1 MSWLKR
7 VLWSLGGLLALAL
20 AVAAAWVAS
29 NWNDAEP
36 APLPERLRLAA
47 AQLPPDDNAFFA
59 LQGLLAAPGED
70 PVAAGRASWQAQLAQ
85 QARSRA
91 ELAAEVERLKAQNS
105 APHRAQP
112 TAAATATPPATPLLT
127 VPSREPWACGSFGAD
142 CPTRQLADAQRL
154 AEQQAAA
161 APWGERCDR
170 IADAGQ
176 AYEEPVPE
184 SPNPW
189 QAMPLMQSLT
199 ACGQWFA
206 ADAVLAFAAGDL
218 DATFTALQRGAVFS
232 QRVQAGSHSLIGQMV
247 ALRVQQRH
255 LHTLAALAVRNPA
268 LAKAV
273 LPLLAPAPAL
283 RPLAQRALVYEAAFG
298 RGALQEAAASC
309 EQWAG
314 GLDETPA
321 EAPWPERLR
330 SRAER
335 AGCEGRIGFHL
346 QRTLQVAEARWL
358 HMLDALGQGWQ
369 PGIAA
374 AQHRHADGLYWRNTI
389 GMLLLD
395 VGSGSWGPYVARF
408 ADAELLHQAVVL
420 VVQGSAQGVAASER
434 AAWLAQQ
441 KVPAPHGPRL
451 ALRADGLV
459 LQGRNWQADLPG
471 HAFSQER
478 EAIVLAW
485 PL

>member
-1 MSWLKR
+1 MRWLKHFFR
-7 VLWSLGGLLALAL
+7 ALAGLLGLGV

-29 NWNDAEP
+29 NWGDAEP
-36 APLPERLRLAA
+36 APLPEPLRLAA
-47 AQLPPDDNAFFA
+47 TQLPPGDNAFFA
-59 LQGLLAAPGED
+59 LQGLFAAPGED
-70 PVAAGRASWQAQLAQ
+70 PVAAGRASWQDQLAQ

-91 ELAAEVERLKAQNS
+91 ELAAEVERLKAQ
-105 APHRAQP
+105 HRMAQ
-112 TAAATATPPATPLLT
+112 TATATTSTPATPVLA
-127 VPSREPWACGSFGAD
+127 VPSREPWACSNFGAD
-142 CPTRQLADAQRL
+142 CPTRQLADAERL

-161 APWGERCDR
+161 APWGERCDL

-184 SPNPW
+184 TLRPH
-189 QAMPLMQSLT
+189 QALPPMQPLT

-218 DATFTALQRGAVFS
+218 DATVTALQRGALFS
-232 QRVQAGSHSLIGQMV
+232 QRVQAGSRSLIGQMV

-268 LAKAV
+268 LAQAV
-273 LPLLAPAPAL
+273 LPLLAPAPAML
-283 RPLAQRALVYEAAFG
+283 PLAQRALVYEAAFG
-298 RGALQEAAASC
+298 RGALQEAAVSC

-314 GLDETPA
+314 GLDETPS

-330 SRAER
+330 SRAEQ

-369 PGIAA
+369 PGIDA
-374 AQHRHADGLYWRNTI
+374 AQHRHEDGLYWRNTI

-408 ADAELLHQAVVL
+408 ADAELLHQAVAL

-459 LQGRNWQADLPG
+459 LQARNWQAELPG
-471 HAFSQER
+471 HAFSQDR

>member
-1 MSWLKR
+1 MRGLKL

-20 AVAAAWVAS
+20 AVAAAWVDS

-47 AQLPPDDNAFFA
+47 AQLPPDENAFFA

-85 QARSRA
+85 QARSHA
-91 ELAAEVERLKAQNS
+91 ERQADAERLKTQ
-105 APHRAQP
+105 APPQQTT
-112 TAAATATPPATPLLT
+112 TAPASSPLT

-142 CPTRQLADAQRL
+142 CPTRQLADAERL

-161 APWGERCDR
+161 AAWGERCDR

-218 DATFTALQRGAVFS
+218 DATFTALQRGALFG

-268 LAKAV
+268 LAQAV

-283 RPLAQRALVYEAAFG
+283 LPLAQRALVYEAAFG

-330 SRAER
+330 SRAEQ

-374 AQHRHADGLYWRNTI
+374 AQRRHEDGLYWRNTV
-389 GMLLLD
+389 GMMLLD

-408 ADAELLHQAVVL
+408 ADAELLQQAVVL

-459 LQGRNWQADLPG
+459 LQGHNWQADVG
-471 HAFSQER
+471 EHSFSQER